1 MGDRRVR
8 RTVYTARGRM
18 ELTRARYTFSRVSTM
33 LNENEPPYEDHRL
46 DFYNAV
52 NARITARRDQ
62 EVTVAP

>member
-1 MGDRRVR
+1 
-8 RTVYTARGRM
+8 M
-18 ELTRARYTFSRVSTM
+18 ELTRARYTFSRVSIM